1 MMNNIMN
8 LWKETK
14 EIDEKY
20 MLLCIS
26 VNQRFNDL
34 IQIFKNES
42 LKKFKKIIEKLL
54 KFENIKFTEDLSS
67 FTEYSAIYHYYDGLY
82 NLKIEVEYEDD
93 NICFTGSEYTIKKD
107 FEYSRKLIY
116 LHIIIKSHLKRGKRT
131 LMNCDPFLE
140 DYDSLSADEIDTYL
154 H

>member
-1 MMNNIMN
+1 MRNIMN

-42 LKKFKKIIEKLL
+42 LKKFEKIMEKLL
-54 KFENIKFTEDLSS
+54 KFENIKLTEDLSS
-67 FTEYSAIYHYYDGLY
+67 FTEYSAIYHYDNGVH

-93 NICFTGSEYTIKKD
+93 YICLTGSDYLIKWDCEYL
-107 FEYSRKLIY
+107 RKLIY
-116 LHIIIKSHLKRGKRT
+116 LHMIIKSHLKRGKRT
-131 LMNCDPFLE
+131 LMNCDLFIE
-140 DYDSLSADEIDTYL
+140 DYDFSSADEIDSYL